1 MAETNTQAQSAST
14 ELEVAPEGGGKVA
27 LDIDDAP
34 FLKEEEPEAPD
45 VPDEDEPPAL
55 EPGPSE
61 AKEQPKK
68 SKKKLIIAAAAL
80 LLLVGGGGAG
90 WWFFLRTP
98 PPPPPPPIAPE
109 VIKVP
114 TPEKPTAPAEFVL
127 TFAPFWVELPDEKG
141 GVVFLVCKF
150 AAITGDERVGMEA
163 QNKMVTMRD
172 AMYYYL
178 KNKSYA
184 FLTNADNVNT
194 IKSDLTSVLNG
205 YLSGGKI
212 EDMLFES
219 YLGR

>member
-1 MAETNTQAQSAST
+1 MAETDTQAQSAST

-34 FLKEEEPEAPD
+34 FLKEEEPEVPE

-61 AKEQPKK
+61 AKASPKK

-109 VIKVP
+109 VIKGP
-114 TPEKPTAPAEFVL
+114 TPEKPAAPAEFVL
-127 TFAPFWVELPDEKG
+127 TFAPFWDTAVLSCVG
-141 GVVFLVCKF
+141 L
-150 AAITGDERVGMEA
+150 AIWICA
-163 QNKMVTMRD
+163 IYQVTP
-172 AMYYYL
+172 
-178 KNKSYA
+178 S
-184 FLTNADNVNT
+184 
-194 IKSDLTSVLNG
+194 S
-205 YLSGGKI
+205 
-212 EDMLFES
+212 
-219 YLGR
+219 